1 MHGDEGQSTPL
12 HRPVAAVEARNEVGG
27 GGGGGRKGA
36 RWCRRGWKCHKP
48 TEEVI
53 DISKSV

>member
-48 TEEVI
+48 TEVM